1 MTTRQ
6 QTHRNN
12 RKGASAEAAPV
23 QPISMYQSRAKTY
36 PREIKGFYQRLRT
49 IMVFVL
55 LGLFY
60 LLPWVPWNGR
70 QAVLFD
76 LPARQFHILGL
87 TFWPQDF
94 IYLTLL
100 LVICALGL
108 FFVTAVVGRVWC
120 GYACPQT
127 VWTEVFLWVESKI
140 EGDRMRRIKLDRGPW
155 NADKIWRKTTKHT
168 IWVLLGLWTGFTFV
182 GFFTPITDL
191 GARFLTLDVGGW
203 ELFWTLFYGFAT
215 WGNAGFLRENVCL
228 YMCPYARFQSAMFDR
243 DTYTVSYDPNR
254 GEPRGPRK
262 RSTDPRSVGLG
273 DCIDCTMCVQ
283 VCPTGIDIREG
294 LQYECI
300 NCGACADACDTVMD
314 RMNYPRGLIRYTS
327 ENALEGKR
335 SSLLRPRVLV
345 YAALLVVLASAFV
358 LGIGLR
364 NPLRMDIL
372 PDRNA
377 LYRVVDDTHVEN
389 VYTIK
394 LMNMSQEPRL
404 YRVEVEGNN
413 AYSVDTDPERVRVAP
428 GEVRNLPARVVVDSR
443 DVQGGGHDI
452 VLRAYSVDGQVS
464 VSETTRFHMPINR

>member
-1 MTTRQ
+1 M
-6 QTHRNN
+6 
-12 RKGASAEAAPV
+12 
-23 QPISMYQSRAKTY
+23 
-36 PREIKGFYQRLRT
+36 
-49 IMVFVL
+49 
-55 LGLFY
+55 
-60 LLPWVPWNGR
+60 
-70 QAVLFD
+70 
-76 LPARQFHILGL
+76 
-87 TFWPQDF
+87 
-94 IYLTLL
+94 
-100 LVICALGL
+100 
-108 FFVTAVVGRVWC
+108 
-120 GYACPQT
+120 
-127 VWTEVFLWVESKI
+127 
-140 EGDRMRRIKLDRGPW
+140 
-155 NADKIWRKTTKHT
+155 
-168 IWVLLGLWTGFTFV
+168 
-182 GFFTPITDL
+182 
-191 GARFLTLDVGGW
+191 
-203 ELFWTLFYGFAT
+203 FWTLFYGFAT

-377 LYRVVDDTHVEN
+377 LYRVVDDTHVAN

-394 LMNMSQEPRL
+394 LMNMSQEP
-404 YRVEVEGNN
+404 
-413 AYSVDTDPERVRVAP
+413 
-428 GEVRNLPARVVVDSR
+428 
-443 DVQGGGHDI
+443 
-452 VLRAYSVDGQVS
+452 
-464 VSETTRFHMPINR
+464 